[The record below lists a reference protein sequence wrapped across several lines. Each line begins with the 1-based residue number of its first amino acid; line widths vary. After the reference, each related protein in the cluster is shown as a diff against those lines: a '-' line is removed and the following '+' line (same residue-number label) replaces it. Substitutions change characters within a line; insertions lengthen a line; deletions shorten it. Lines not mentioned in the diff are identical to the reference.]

1 MEEIGVVREIN
12 GPKALVAVQKQSS
25 CESCPGGKLCSSM
38 GGNEGR
44 IEALNNAH
52 ARVGDTVRVV
62 LKPYTYLKGTLL
74 VYGIPSLLLIIGA
87 VIGKEYL
94 APLLGMDPDGAS
106 ALGGFGLFALGFLL
120 MRLFTR
126 KFEAKK
132 EYMPVIEEIL
142 NPEH

>member
-1 MEEIGVVREIN
+1 MEETGVVREIK
-12 GPKALVAVQKQSS
+12 GPRALVAVQRQNS
-25 CESCPGGKLCSSM
+25 CESCPGGSLCSSL

-62 LKPYTYLKGTLL
+62 LKPYTYLKATLL
-74 VYGIPSLLLIIGA
+74 VYGIPSLLLIVGA

-106 ALGGFGLFALGFLL
+106 AVGGFGLFVLCFLL
-120 MRLFTR
+120 MKLFVR
-126 KFEAKK
+126 RFEAKQ

-142 NPEH
+142 STER